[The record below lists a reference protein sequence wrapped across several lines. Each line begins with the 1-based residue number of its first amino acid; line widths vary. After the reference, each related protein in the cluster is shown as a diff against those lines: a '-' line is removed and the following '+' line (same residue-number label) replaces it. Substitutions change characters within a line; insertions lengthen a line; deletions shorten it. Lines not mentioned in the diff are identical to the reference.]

1 MSLIENGN
9 ENHSQS
15 KGNKKAPTIRPGLE
29 RISWSVC
36 AMAELCQHRSEP
48 YAVPPYLPV
57 TLQLGQLGPV
67 RNRRAEKYPYLVEK
81 VRRVCQLRR

>member
-1 MSLIENGN
+1 
-9 ENHSQS
+9 
-15 KGNKKAPTIRPGLE
+15 
-29 RISWSVC
+29 
-36 AMAELCQHRSEP
+36 MAELCQHRSEP